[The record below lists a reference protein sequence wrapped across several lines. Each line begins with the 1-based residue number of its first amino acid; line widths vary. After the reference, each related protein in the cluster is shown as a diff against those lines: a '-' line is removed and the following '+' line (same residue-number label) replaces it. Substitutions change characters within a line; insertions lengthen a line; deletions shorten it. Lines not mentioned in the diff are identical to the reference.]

1 MKLLLIKIKK
11 SNARL
16 MVVFIIMALAELN
29 LIIGSAIDPL
39 HGIRWIV
46 EPLAEYIIKETAMP
60 LFIVFFQII
69 KYLFMIGLGYMA
81 ICSYK
86 RIRGGK

>member
-1 MKLLLIKIKK
+1 MKKLISKIKE

-16 MVVFIIMALAELN
+16 IVAFTIMALAELN

-39 HGIRWIV
+39 HGIRWVV

-60 LFIVFFQII
+60 LFIVVFQIF
-69 KYLFMIGLGYMA
+69 KYIFMIGLGYVA
-81 ICSYK
+81 IRSYK
-86 RIRGGK
+86 RIKGGK

>member
-1 MKLLLIKIKK
+1 MKKLISKIKE

-16 MVVFIIMALAELN
+16 IVAFTIMALAELN
-29 LIIGSAIDPL
+29 LIVGSAIDPL
-39 HGIRWIV
+39 HGIRWAV

-69 KYLFMIGLGYMA
+69 KYLFMIGLGYVA
-81 ICSYK
+81 IRSYK
-86 RIRGGK
+86 RIKGGK

>member
-1 MKLLLIKIKK
+1 MKKLISKIKASSAK
-11 SNARL
+11 L
-16 MVVFIIMALAELN
+16 MIAFTIMALAELN

-39 HGIRWIV
+39 HGIRWVV

-69 KYLFMIGLGYMA
+69 KYLFMIGLGYVA
-81 ICSYK
+81 IRSYK
-86 RIRGGK
+86 RIKGGK